1 MIISL
6 LKSRSSKGKVAEEI
20 ACSHLKKN
28 GLTLIDKNFYSRYG
42 EVDLIMQDQ
51 ETLVFIEVRYRKNLD
66 YGGALESITP
76 GKQKKIQTTALYY
89 MQKKGGE
96 VNTRFDVVSLTG
108 NNINNPNNIS
118 IEWIQNAF

>member
-1 MIISL
+1 MI
-6 LKSRSSKGKVAEEI
+6 SRLFQNRTNKGRAAEEI
-20 ACSHLKKN
+20 ACNHLKKN
-28 GLTLIDKNFYSRYG
+28 GLKLIDKNFYSRYG

-66 YGGALESITP
+66 YGGALESVTP
-76 GKQKKIQTTALYY
+76 SKQKKIQTTALFY

-96 VNTRFDVVSLTG
+96 HNTRFDVVAITG
-108 NNINNPNNIS
+108 TDINNQNKLS

>member
-66 YGGALESITP
+66 YGGALESIKQ
-76 GKQKKIQTTALYY
+76 GKQKKIQTTTLYY
-89 MQKKGGE
+89 IQTKEGE
-96 VNTRFDVVSLTG
+96 INKRLNVVAITG
-108 NNINNPNNIS
+108 NNINHKNNI
-118 IEWIQNAF
+118 NK